1 MGATRESD
9 SYTLQNSNSDLSAK
23 NGCFG
28 KLVAGRP
35 DVCSVLGERHDFVI
49 TGGGIATAPS
59 DVAPRAGKIVLVV
72 VGAVA
77 VAIGDEL
84 TPDANGLAK
93 TAVST
98 NIVHSKALQAGNP
111 GETIRALWVDAYAKP

>member
-1 MGATRESD
+1 MATRESD
-9 SYTLQNSNSDLSAK
+9 SYTLQNSNSDLTAK

-35 DVCSVLGERHDFVI
+35 DVCGVLGEMSHFVI
-49 TGGGIATAPS
+49 TGGGIATAAS
-59 DVAPRAGKIVLVV
+59 DVAPRAGKIVMIT

-77 VAIGDEL
+77 VAIGVEL

-98 NIVHSKALQAGNP
+98 NIVHALALQAGNP
-111 GETIRALWVDAYAKP
+111 GETIRALWVDVYAKP